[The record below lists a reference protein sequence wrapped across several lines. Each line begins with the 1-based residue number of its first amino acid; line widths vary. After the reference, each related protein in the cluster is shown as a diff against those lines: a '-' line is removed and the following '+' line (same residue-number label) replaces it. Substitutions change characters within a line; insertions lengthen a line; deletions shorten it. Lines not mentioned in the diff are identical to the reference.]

1 MGWGALNPEP
11 SPGAH
16 EWGSL
21 DRRMEGI
28 VDMGAEPVLTLCCA
42 PDWMK
47 GGAPG
52 ATDWGQLE
60 VAPTPEHYD
69 DFARLA
75 QEAALRYPEVRHFI
89 VWNELKGFY
98 DSENNEWDA
107 AGYTDLYNR
116 VYTAVKE
123 VRPDALIGGPYVV
136 VDSWSEEAG
145 TEYASAEVRGPWGV
159 LDRRPLAVIDYWL
172 ENAVGADFIAVDG
185 GTGTRDRGLVTSDF
199 ASTEK
204 FAAVTEWLRSR
215 TDLPVWWTEVYAETS
230 DSELGPGDARRAAVM
245 AQALVSMAR
254 AGASVV
260 LLWQPEASD
269 NFKSAALY
277 TDTTTADGG
286 QPLPLVSL
294 LRSISGPLREDPRQ
308 LVGEWDP
315 TASLYT
321 LTTPDGALTWSPT
334 DGLRRTS

>member
-1 MGWGALNPEP
+1 MAICALSLAGLALSAEYGDTPPSPPSPSLQEPAGPAVPGLTVGVTHTQTSPDSWNRRGAVASARDILESVAPIQNQHLMGWGALNPEP
-11 SPGAH
+11 SPGVY

-123 VRPDALIGGPYVV
+123 VRPDALIGGP
-136 VDSWSEEAG
+136 
-145 TEYASAEVRGPWGV
+145 
-159 LDRRPLAVIDYWL
+159 
-172 ENAVGADFIAVDG
+172 
-185 GTGTRDRGLVTSDF
+185 
-199 ASTEK
+199 
-204 FAAVTEWLRSR
+204 
-215 TDLPVWWTEVYAETS
+215 
-230 DSELGPGDARRAAVM
+230 
-245 AQALVSMAR
+245 
-254 AGASVV
+254 
-260 LLWQPEASD
+260 
-269 NFKSAALY
+269 
-277 TDTTTADGG
+277 
-286 QPLPLVSL
+286 
-294 LRSISGPLREDPRQ
+294 
-308 LVGEWDP
+308 
-315 TASLYT
+315 
-321 LTTPDGALTWSPT
+321 
-334 DGLRRTS
+334 